1 MKKHILPVLSLMA
14 SATGVQAS
22 ESVRT
27 LVSQNFDNGYVGM
40 FVADGSLSQFEA
52 SSIKP
57 ISGAKSLAMT
67 SEGHYRV
74 GTEALIMRTLPE
86 ISHLNASFDIAMPL
100 SDMHSRRPYTIVQ
113 CVFEIEYA
121 DGNVYESY
129 VSRNDEVPTYQES
142 VYSHDCQVTLPA
154 GKAIHKVTWFLDSYA
169 LPNET
174 VYLDNLDITLHEE
187 SHQSNAQVDLFW
199 QGRDFSE
206 LTEAQVDTF
215 FSDAPTLTHSHE
227 VTSLRLAQS
236 SNGSY
241 KTRFVLPEPEFS
253 HTYPE
258 YVIYQASITNPGS
271 LPVSAQLYAS
281 ASYQKQFR
289 SGDHSAAFA
298 PGFYIAPNS
307 TALVPVIVDLGKDG
321 LTTDIT
327 STELRI
333 ESDGAVL
340 LNSLTLHSGT
350 SLSDGLVTI
359 ATSGFEADAGGF
371 ETSTPQD
378 VTLVNQSQQVI
389 SGEQSLGFEMS
400 PWRQASYTHY
410 FGWGNPYYADKVYTQ
425 LAVQLQEA
433 EKDTP
438 VRVCTDVYYMGGSKD
453 SYCEERILGVGSFAL
468 HDVFPVDSTKALYRI
483 LVRVRA
489 FGNVSIKGEM
499 DNFVLGYWPAIPTQ

>member
-1 MKKHILPVLSLMA
+1 MKKHILPLLSLVA
-14 SATGVQAS
+14 SAMGVQAADTPTK
-22 ESVRT
+22 V
-27 LVSQNFDNGYVGM
+27 VSQNFDNGYVGL
-40 FVADGSLSQFEA
+40 FVADGTLSQFETSA
-52 SSIKP
+52 LNP
-57 ISGAKSLAMT
+57 ISGQQSLAMT

-74 GTEALIMRTLPE
+74 GTEMLLMRTFSQTSTL
-86 ISHLNASFDIAMPL
+86 SVSFDL
-100 SDMHSRRPYTIVQ
+100 STPFTDEAQKTPYALAQ

-121 DGNVYESY
+121 DGNTYQSY
-129 VSRNDEVPTYQES
+129 VSRNDDIPTYKDS
-142 VYSHDCQVTLPA
+142 VYSHDCHMTVPE
-154 GKAIHKVTWFLDSYA
+154 GKSVFKVTWFLESYA
-169 LPNET
+169 APGET
-174 VYLDNLDITLHEE
+174 VYLDNLELKLFEGT
-187 SHQSNAQVDLFW
+187 HQQNAAVELFREGREFSAWTDEQISTYFSNAPILEQMN
-199 QGRDFSE
+199 G
-206 LTEAQVDTF
+206 TA
-215 FSDAPTLTHSHE
+215 
-227 VTSLRLAQS
+227 SLRLAQT

-271 LPVSAQLYAS
+271 QPVSAQLYAS

-289 SGDHSAAFA
+289 GGEHSAAFA
-298 PGFYIAPNS
+298 PSYYIAPNS

-333 ESDGAVL
+333 ESDGVVL
-340 LNSLTLHSGT
+340 LNSLRLHSGT

-400 PWRQASYTHY
+400 PWRQAGFTHY
-410 FGWGNPYYADKVYTQ
+410 FGWGNQYYADKVYTQ

-453 SYCEERILGVGSFAL
+453 SNCEERILGVGSFAL

-489 FGNVSIKGEM
+489 YGNVSIKGEM
-499 DNFVLGYWPAIPTQ
+499 DNFVLGYWPAIPPQ